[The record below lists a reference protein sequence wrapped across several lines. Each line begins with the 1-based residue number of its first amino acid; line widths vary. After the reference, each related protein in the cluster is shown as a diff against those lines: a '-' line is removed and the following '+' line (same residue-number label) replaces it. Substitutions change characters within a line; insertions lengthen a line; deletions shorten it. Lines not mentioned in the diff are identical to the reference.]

1 MKSKL
6 LAGALALMVVAG
18 GLVGCGTVEEG
29 VEQVVPEATAPT
41 TAGTNATANP
51 STSSKEEGGLNIG
64 NDAEP
69 NASAPSDDTK
79 APDAPIAKGE

>member
-29 VEQVVPEATAPT
+29 VEKVVPEATAPT
-41 TAGTNATANP
+41 TAGTTATTDP
-51 STSSKEEGGLNIG
+51 SAPSKEDGDMNIG

-69 NASAPSDDTK
+69 NASAPSNETK
-79 APDAPIAKGE
+79 APDVPIKKAE